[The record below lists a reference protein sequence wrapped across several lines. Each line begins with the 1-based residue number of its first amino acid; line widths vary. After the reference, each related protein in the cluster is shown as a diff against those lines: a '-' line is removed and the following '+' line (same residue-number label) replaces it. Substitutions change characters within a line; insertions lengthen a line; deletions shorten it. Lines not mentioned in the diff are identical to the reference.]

1 MPILLASTETSA
13 SYVSAGVA
21 ALAILA
27 SLVTTFLTL
36 RHQRALAEE
45 ERVSKNRAD
54 AYIRLLEYQ
63 HKNPRFEGLLP
74 AEIAAR
80 FLAHGSE
87 EANRA
92 LDTVRK
98 ARGDEAFKKAID
110 GLLTQIRFE
119 LQGKKDS
126 EPLNPVDR
134 WQTEDTT

>member
-1 MPILLASTETSA
+1 MAVLLASTEISA
-13 SYVSAGVA
+13 SYATAGVA
-21 ALAILA
+21 ALAILVSA
-27 SLVTTFLTL
+27 GMTVLTL
-36 RHQRALAEE
+36 RRQRALAEE
-45 ERVSKNRAD
+45 ERVSNNKAD

-92 LDTVRK
+92 LDIVRS
-98 ARGDEAFKKAID
+98 ARGDEAFQEAID

-126 EPLNPVDR
+126 GPLNPITR
-134 WQTEDTT
+134 WQ